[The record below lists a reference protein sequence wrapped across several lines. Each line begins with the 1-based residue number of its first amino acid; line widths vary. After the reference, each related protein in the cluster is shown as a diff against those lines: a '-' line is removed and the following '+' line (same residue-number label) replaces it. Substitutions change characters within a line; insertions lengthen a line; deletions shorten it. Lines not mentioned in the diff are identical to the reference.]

1 MIKGGNLD
9 WNFDSRTEAIH
20 DVSNRDTFLMKKLT
34 NGIPDMSKGL
44 QREGLFDIYKNEIP
58 PENTDNLD
66 VAKKHTTI
74 RKK

>member
-1 MIKGGNLD
+1 
-9 WNFDSRTEAIH
+9 
-20 DVSNRDTFLMKKLT
+20 
-34 NGIPDMSKGL
+34 MSKGL